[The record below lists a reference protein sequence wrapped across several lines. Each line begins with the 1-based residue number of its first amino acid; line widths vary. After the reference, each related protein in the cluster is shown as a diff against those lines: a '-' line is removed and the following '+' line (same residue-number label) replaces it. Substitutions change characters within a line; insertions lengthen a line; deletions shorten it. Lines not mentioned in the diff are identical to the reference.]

1 MNFYDTIQ
9 IGQVLKQYSK
19 AISIA
24 YLVNSLHYI
33 SPIVILLVVTVAL
46 NVSSCRKIYP
56 QATLDALLV
65 HLSLY

>member
-1 MNFYDTIQ
+1 MQ
-9 IGQVLKQYSK
+9 IGQVLKQYLK

-33 SPIVILLVVTVAL
+33 SPSVISLVVTVTL

-65 HLSLY
+65 HISHY